1 MNADLEKL
9 KELQGLDSEITSLK
23 TEIAAQPKLVQQI
36 DAKLNQARKR
46 VDDAKAAI
54 QANELGR
61 RKFEQEI
68 QSWND
73 KIVKFREQSSSV
85 KTNEQYKAL
94 LSEISQAEKHIRDI
108 EDKIL
113 EGMEAVESQHSELKA
128 AEAALKADSVVI
140 EKEKG
145 ELAERIKVTEQQMA
159 EKSALRKQCRAS
171 VAENVLSHY
180 DRVVKHRGT
189 GLAAAKNGRCT
200 SCHTMLRPQVYQDVR
215 NETELIFCESCSRIL
230 YFGGDDMVDSQIDP
244 AIASG
249 IVEREWAFL
258 PGIGPNGAFVVF
270 VNAKGQALLK
280 AYDAR
285 TGELLDRRVAKGASY
300 RHAFATELHEARSVF
315 VDEPAVEEKYKDKL
329 PEEILLDLQHQVP
342 GLPEQR

>member
-9 KELQGLDSEITSLK
+9 KELQGLDADIASLK

-36 DAKLNQARKR
+36 DAKLTQARKR
-46 VDDAKAAI
+46 VDDARAAI

-61 RKFEQEI
+61 RKLEQEI

-94 LSEISQAEKHIRDI
+94 LSEISQAEQHIRQL

-113 EGMEAVESQHSELKA
+113 DGMEAVEGQQAELKA

-140 EKEKG
+140 EKEKTD
-145 ELAERIKVTEQQMA
+145 LAARIKVTEQQMA
-159 EKSALRKQCRAS
+159 EKSNLRKQCRAA
-171 VAENVLSHY
+171 VAENLLSHY

-189 GLAAAKNGRCT
+189 GLAAARNGRCM

-215 NETELIFCESCSRIL
+215 NDAELVFCESCSRIL
-230 YFGGDDMVDSQIDP
+230 YFGGDDAADNNIDP

-249 IVEREWAFL
+249 IVEREWVFL
-258 PGIGPNGAFVVF
+258 PTTGPNGAFVVF

-285 TGELLDRRVAKGASY
+285 TGELLDRRVVKGESY
-300 RHAFATELHEARSVF
+300 RHAFAKELHEARNVF

-342 GLPEQR
+342 GLPEKV